1 MDSSTSQALPAG
13 AVARQRI
20 ACIEHTGRF
29 LLASLFL
36 LAGINKLLN
45 FTPTLLRMQETGI
58 PLSEIALPLTIAL
71 ELIGGAL
78 LAWGR
83 WGAWQAAAAL
93 ALFTLATNALFHRF
107 WQMPAET
114 APLELS
120 LFFKNVA
127 IAGALIMVSAQT
139 WQRNRL

>member
-1 MDSSTSQALPAG
+1 MDSSTSQPLPASL
-13 AVARQRI
+13 ASRQ
-20 ACIEHTGRF
+20 CISWFEHAGRF

-36 LAGINKLLN
+36 LAGINKLIN
-45 FTPTLLRMQETGI
+45 YMPTLVRMQETGI
-58 PLSEIALPLTIAL
+58 PLSELALPLTIAL
-71 ELIGGAL
+71 ELGGGAL

-83 WGAWQAAAAL
+83 WGAWQAASAL

-107 WQMPAET
+107 WQTPAAT
-114 APLELS
+114 AQLELS

-139 WQRNRL
+139 WQRSRL